1 MLLKISSSSS
11 SGLSIPF
18 PFSNSTSFHIVIPDQ
33 RENTIHFKTFL
44 TDSLVWTDKVMA
56 NTTNPLHGYF
66 TNVQSTLGR

>member
-33 RENTIHFKTFL
+33 REHYPFQNISNGFVGL
-44 TDSLVWTDKVMA
+44 DR
-56 NTTNPLHGYF
+56 
-66 TNVQSTLGR
+66 QSNGKHN